1 MLMLVTLFLVSL
13 IISATVI
20 WLCRLIFNWHNFKET
35 VADDPDITTRDKIEA
50 FRGFMSLFASAR
62 EPIEAKSLRSPDDN
76 IRAPWGW

>member
-35 VADDPDITTRDKIEA
+35 VADDPDKTTRDKIEA
-50 FRGFMSLFASAR
+50 FRVFMSLFASAR
-62 EPIEAKSLRSPDDN
+62 EPAEAKSLRSPDDN

>member
-1 MLMLVTLFLVSL
+1 MLMLITLFLVSL

-20 WLCRLIFNWHNFKET
+20 WLCRLIFNWHNFMET
-35 VADDPDITTRDKIEA
+35 LVDEPDKTTHDKIEA